1 MKCVECLKQ
10 MHSEI
15 RQGVTLDVCPSCF
28 GTWFDYDEINNY
40 LEAHP
45 ENRVATQDRDAESLF
60 VRSVEE
66 TQDVCPKCRQQTIER
81 GIVQGIG
88 FRRCAHFCGF
98 FMSNEDFNRLA
109 EFRLPAQTNDSFL
122 RSVGTASGRTAGEAI
137 GEGIFLG
144 FWYLVLSILTPG

>member
-66 TQDVCPKCRQQTIER
+66 TQDVCPKCGYRRKRTPIPKLCGHLVIGTER
-81 GIVQGIG
+81 EPELMK
-88 FRRCAHFCGF
+88 CPH
-98 FMSNEDFNRLA
+98 
-109 EFRLPAQTNDSFL
+109 
-122 RSVGTASGRTAGEAI
+122 
-137 GEGIFLG
+137 
-144 FWYLVLSILTPG
+144 